1 MLPHEF
7 PCFETLHFSM
17 DDGIATVTL
26 NHPERM
32 NTFTA
37 QMRDG
42 LVAVFGMKMQSP
54 LDIRVVSTEA
64 RFGFV
69 FARRGSTPEAA
80 SSGFFPWW
88 DEPGF
93 E

>member
-1 MLPHEF
+1 MSS
-7 PCFETLHFSM
+7 PCFETLHYSM
-17 DDGIATVTL
+17 DDGIATVML

-32 NTFTA
+32 NAFTV

-42 LVAVFGMKMQSP
+42 LVAVFGMTMQLP

-64 RFGFV
+64 RFGFGFV

>member
-1 MLPHEF
+1 MSSRY
-7 PCFETLHFSM
+7 FETLHYSM

-32 NTFTA
+32 NAFTA

-42 LVAVFGMKMQSP
+42 LVAVFGTTMQLP
-54 LDIRVVSTEA
+54 MDIRVASTEA
-64 RFGFV
+64 RFGLV

>member
-1 MLPHEF
+1 MSS
-7 PCFETLHFSM
+7 PCFETLHYSM

-26 NHPERM
+26 NHSERM
-32 NTFTA
+32 SAFTA
-37 QMRDG
+37 QMLDG
-42 LVAVFGMKMQSP
+42 LVAVFGMTMQSP
-54 LDIRVVSTEA
+54 LDIRVASTEA

-69 FARRGSTPEAA
+69 FARRGITPEAA
-80 SSGFFPWW
+80 SSRFFPWW

>member
-1 MLPHEF
+1 MSSRY
-7 PCFETLHFSM
+7 FETLHYSM

-42 LVAVFGMKMQSP
+42 LVAVFGMKMQLP
-54 LDIRVVSTEA
+54 LDIRMASAEA

-69 FARRGSTPEAA
+69 LARRGITPAAA

-88 DEPGF
+88 GEPGF